1 MKWFDKW
8 IMKKAENI
16 MRKER
21 DIDSGHVTY
30 NLASA
35 KQHGIRPV
43 EVSDSLDTRAVK
55 FKMYK
60 ASGGTIIET
69 AMYDDRKDRHN
80 VSLYVVTND
89 KNLGEEIGKIITMES
104 LKV

>member
-16 MRKER
+16 MRKDREV
-21 DIDSGHVTY
+21 DSNYIPHT
-30 NLASA
+30 LSSA
-35 KQHGIRPV
+35 KQIRPI

-80 VSLYVVTND
+80 ISLYVITND
-89 KNLGEEIGKIITMES
+89 KDLGSEIGKIITMES

>member
-16 MRKER
+16 MRKDREV
-21 DIDSGHVTY
+21 DSGLVPY

-35 KQHGIRPV
+35 KQVRPI

-80 VSLYVVTND
+80 VSLYVITND
-89 KNLGEEIGKIITMES
+89 KNVREEIGKIITMES

>member
-16 MRKER
+16 MRKDREV
-21 DIDSGHVTY
+21 DSGLVPY

-35 KQHGIRPV
+35 KQVRPI

-80 VSLYVVTND
+80 VSLYVITND
-89 KNLGEEIGKIITMES
+89 KDLGEEIGKIITMES

>member
-16 MRKER
+16 MRKDREV
-21 DIDSGHVTY
+21 DSGLVPY

-35 KQHGIRPV
+35 KQIRPV

-80 VSLYVVTND
+80 ISLYVITND
-89 KNLGEEIGKIITMES
+89 KDLGEEIGKIITMES

>member
-1 MKWFDKW
+1 
-8 IMKKAENI
+8 
-16 MRKER
+16 MRKDREV
-21 DIDSGHVTY
+21 DSGLVPY

-35 KQHGIRPV
+35 KQIRPI

-80 VSLYVVTND
+80 VSLYVITND
-89 KNLGEEIGKIITMES
+89 KDLGEEIGKIITMES